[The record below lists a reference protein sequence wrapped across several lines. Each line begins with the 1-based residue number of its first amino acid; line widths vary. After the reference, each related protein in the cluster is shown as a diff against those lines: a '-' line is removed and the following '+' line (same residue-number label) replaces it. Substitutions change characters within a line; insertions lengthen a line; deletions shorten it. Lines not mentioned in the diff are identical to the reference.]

1 MTADINVERIIGMKK
16 GCLITLVLFILLII
30 GGAAFTFYYLY
41 AKEQED
47 PMTFN
52 TQTAEVTDI
61 IQKSVATGSVIPRKE
76 ILIKPQISGI
86 IKEIYVEAGDSVREG
101 DLIAKVKVIPDMVSL
116 NNADNRVSRAKIS
129 LDNASLDFS
138 RNQKLL
144 QQEVIAKAEFQTFE
158 IAKRQA
164 EEELKAAEDNLQI
177 VKEGVSKSAG
187 KETNTLIRATIA
199 GMVLDVPVEK
209 GNSVIEANTFNEGT
223 TIASVADMKDLIFEG
238 NVDESEVEKLQQGM
252 DLIVKIGAIEGK
264 QFDAVLEYI
273 APKGV
278 DLNGAIQFTIKA
290 AVNLKSGEFIRA
302 GYSANADVVLG
313 RRDSVLAISEA
324 LLQFEQGQK
333 PFVEV
338 MTAPDTYERRE
349 VELGLSDGLKIE
361 VISGLTLEDQIKIWN
376 RPQKR

>member
-1 MTADINVERIIGMKK
+1 MKK